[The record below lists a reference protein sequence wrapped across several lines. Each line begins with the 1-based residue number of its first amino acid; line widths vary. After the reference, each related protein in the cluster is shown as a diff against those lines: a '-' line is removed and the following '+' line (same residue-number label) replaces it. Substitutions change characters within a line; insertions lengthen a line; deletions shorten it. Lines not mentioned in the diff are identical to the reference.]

1 MQTFLILPLLLST
14 VSLASPLVSR
24 DRQPDWIAG
33 EIAYAETHDIALQP
47 NHTDIGKRGVL
58 LARYNDGEGRYL
70 GSDGNHQYASGVKC
84 WNDYFVVEQNLYN
97 DPWRQASSKVYCTK
111 SQSCQATQGVNNQV
125 CETTSFE
132 ISAGIMAEFV
142 TASISVGHQTQTCS
156 GSTSLTACTWND
168 QGCHV
173 IWSQQQM
180 LSQKGYQRRRCTS
193 SNGDYTAWTKFLEKK
208 APTEFKNYGCG
219 SSCNDSF

>member
-1 MQTFLILPLLLST
+1 
-14 VSLASPLVSR
+14 
-24 DRQPDWIAG
+24 
-33 EIAYAETHDIALQP
+33 
-47 NHTDIGKRGVL
+47 
-58 LARYNDGEGRYL
+58 YNDGEGRYL
-70 GSDGNHQYASGVKC
+70 GSDGNHRYASGVKC

-132 ISAGIMAEFV
+132 ISAGITAEFV

-180 LSQKGYQRRRCTS
+180 LSQKGYQRRRCAS
-193 SNGDYTAWTKFLEKK
+193 GDGDYTAWTKFLEKK

-219 SSCNDSF
+219 SSCNDS